1 MKRPFLDLGSGMSV
15 ESYRD
20 WNGRVFI
27 GCRRGVSQLFGDA
40 KTLRKFL
47 GLPVKTASREQL
59 DEWLKQFDAIAPAPE
74 VDEQELAATGFGPEH
89 HGDALDLS
97 DPNYQTRTVL

>member
-1 MKRPFLDLGSGMSV
+1 MSV

-27 GCRRGVSQLFGDA
+27 GCRRGVSQLFSDA

-47 GLPVKTASREQL
+47 GLPVKTPSREQL
-59 DEWLKQFDAIAPAPE
+59 DEWLKQFDAVIPVPQ

-89 HGDALDLS
+89 HGDALDPS